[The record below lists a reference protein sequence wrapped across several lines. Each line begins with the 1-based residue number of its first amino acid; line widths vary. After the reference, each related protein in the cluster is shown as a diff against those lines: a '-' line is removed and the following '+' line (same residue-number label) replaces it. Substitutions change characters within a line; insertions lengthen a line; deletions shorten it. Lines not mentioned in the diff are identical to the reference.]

1 MCQELDEP
9 SLQPKF
15 ENKAE
20 STERQVILDLTK
32 DFKSSLKQEKKEKS
46 PAKKKKHKKT
56 DTRPWE
62 TQIDQTS
69 SSSQEEEE
77 TNALSLYSNGKM
89 R

>member
-20 STERQVILDLTK
+20 STQRQVILDLTK
-32 DFKSSLKQEKKEKS
+32 DFKQPLKRDKKEKS
-46 PAKKKKHKKT
+46 PAKKKKHKKI